1 MLISLDAYI
10 FLLFSLKKKCLLDK
24 KLLLFLWKKETAQEV
39 IIMFLIFLKETTYK
53 WMQIVDTIDFNIYNE
68 NEDMHTLVAFLKDNQ
83 ACDPFIHH
91 RLQHGC

>member
-1 MLISLDAYI
+1 M
-10 FLLFSLKKKCLLDK
+10 
-24 KLLLFLWKKETAQEV
+24 LLFLWKKETAQEV

-68 NEDMHTLVAFLKDNQ
+68 NEDMHTLVACLKDNQ
-83 ACDPFIHH
+83 ACDSFIHH